1 MSEEKYKL
9 IKTVNSFLHWY
20 LGKEYTPKDVL
31 ELILTIVAIVFVIFG
46 FLKNKTYYEDVS
58 LEYYPIDTQQYS
70 FPKNIID
77 EITVGENPD
86 KIVIVS
92 PASVPINI
100 RVMEYKDTDKSRQ
113 LIYDYTNVTK
123 KINPGQALK
132 IYYKESESIPNF
144 QLHISTE
151 FGEADVPLIYNGRY
165 GNVNQTKIK
174 SRRKMVPYFLDKLFN

>member
-100 RVMEYKDTDKSRQ
+100 RVMEYKDTDKSGQ

-123 KINPGQALK
+123 K
-132 IYYKESESIPNF
+132 SI
-144 QLHISTE
+144 LGKH
-151 FGEADVPLIYNGRY
+151 
-165 GNVNQTKIK
+165 
-174 SRRKMVPYFLDKLFN
+174 